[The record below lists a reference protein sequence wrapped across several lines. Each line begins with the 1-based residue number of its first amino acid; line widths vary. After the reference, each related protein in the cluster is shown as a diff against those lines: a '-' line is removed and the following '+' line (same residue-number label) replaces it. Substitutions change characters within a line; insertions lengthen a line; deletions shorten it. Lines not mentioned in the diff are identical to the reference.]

1 MATLQDDGRIA
12 LAMAMAAQPV
22 HLAWGRG
29 LPAWDAVAEPEPSN
43 ATALVHEVGRR
54 LATFV
59 GYVEPNPAGEIELPS
74 GSKYAVVAGPTRS
87 AQASMRVLSHGC
99 QPRPSGKSASLVRY
113 LFEVFEGT
121 LCFFKLGTGCTHDVG
136 NADFFQFFLI
146 STSDMASEDGNDMF
160 AAGQGRRFVVE
171 AALDIEYDGK
181 RPAFAFTDERIRLH
195 GLVAFHRF
203 FFF

>member
-1 MATLQDDGRIA
+1 MIGFTVKARVNNHAQFINQAHLKEV
-12 LAMAMAAQPV
+12 AAGNGAAFEEHV
-22 HLAWGRG
+22 
-29 LPAWDAVAEPEPSN
+29 
-43 ATALVHEVGRR
+43 
-54 LATFV
+54 F
-59 GYVEPNPAGEIELPS
+59 YIEI
-74 GSKYAVVAGPTRS
+74 
-87 AQASMRVLSHGC
+87 
-99 QPRPSGKSASLVRY
+99 

-160 AAGQGRRFVVE
+160 AAGKGRRFVVE

-203 FFF
+203 FFFYDISAVLGHGFASDDPAVCG